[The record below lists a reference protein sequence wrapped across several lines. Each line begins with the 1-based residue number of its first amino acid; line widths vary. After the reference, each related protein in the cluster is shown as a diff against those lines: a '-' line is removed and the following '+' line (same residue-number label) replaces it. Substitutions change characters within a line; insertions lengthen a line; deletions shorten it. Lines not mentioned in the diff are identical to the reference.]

1 MFFGVY
7 GGAIYHH
14 GAGFRDAELTRL
26 HHTLAP
32 RPGPLPRFGPA
43 RALARRRNQ
52 LRRARWEREMKR
64 RLLTESERMYERIR
78 AGGREWLDELL

>member
-1 MFFGVY
+1 MV
-7 GGAIYHH
+7 YHH

-32 RPGPLPRFGPA
+32 RPGPLPAFGPA

-52 LRRARWEREMKR
+52 RRRARWENDMRR
-64 RLLTESERMYERIR
+64 RLLAESERVYERID
-78 AGGREWLDELL
+78 AGGCEWLDELV